1 MIDSTN
7 PRIMADNIRE
17 LNTRMISNDVEGNP
31 SGSGFNTLL
40 TKMKIDGKKYKLP
53 NQVVANPIGEA
64 TGEVETLEIGGSIYS
79 VGGGGA
85 GGVNYS
91 LEEQDT
97 GLTWID
103 GRPIYQKSYE
113 LSALSG
119 SWTSLDSDLGADQ
132 IIKCFEVVC
141 QDSEGKTV
149 YACFAR
155 VRTSGSD
162 IVDYKA
168 STSVSLASGTKA
180 YVTIQYVKPVSE

>member
-1 MIDSTN
+1 MVDSTN
-7 PRIMADNIRE
+7 PRIMASNIQE
-17 LNTRMISNDVEGNP
+17 LNARMISNDVEGNP

-53 NQVVANPIGEA
+53 NQVVANPTGEA
-64 TGEVETLEIGGSIYS
+64 TGEIETLEIGGSIYS

-85 GGVNYS
+85 GGINYS

-97 GLTWID
+97 GLKWID
-103 GRPIYQKSYE
+103 GKSIYQKSYE
-113 LSALSG
+113 LSTLSG
-119 SWTSLDSDLGADQ
+119 SWTSLDSSLGAEQ
-132 IIKCFEVVC
+132 IIRCFEAVC

-155 VRTSGSD
+155 VRTNGSG
-162 IVDYKA
+162 IVDYKT

-180 YVTIQYVKPVSE
+180 YITIQYVKTES

>member
-17 LNTRMISNDVEGNP
+17 LNARMTSNDVEGNP

-53 NQVVANPIGEA
+53 NQVVANPTGEA
-64 TGEVETLEIGGSIYS
+64 TGEIETLEIGGSIYS

-97 GLTWID
+97 GLKWID
-103 GRPIYQKSYE
+103 GRPIYQKTYE
-113 LSALSG
+113 IS
-119 SWTSLDSDLGADQ
+119 TSLSNSWMNIDSITGVEQ
-132 IIKCFEVVC
+132 VVYC
-141 QDSEGKTV
+141 SQAVYKDSNGEGVST
-149 YACFAR
+149 CEAR
-155 VRTSGSD
+155 SRVGSA
-162 IVDYKA
+162 IDYKNSA
-168 STSVSLASGTKA
+168 AITLSSNTKA
-180 YVTIQYVKPVSE
+180 YITVQYIKTASE